1 MSDNVCQESL
11 ACDLIRIGLVPG
23 DMVYV
28 HSSMKKIGWIQ
39 GGPEA
44 LVQAFLEVL
53 GPEGTLAV
61 PTHTLS
67 FPGRGAE
74 PFDAMSTPTVLGLFP
89 EIVRRYPG
97 ALRSGHA
104 SHSSAAIGAKASFL
118 TKGHDPCHALAEQSP
133 LYRLCR
139 NGGRILLIGVD
150 NTSNTSIHLAESLAE
165 MPYTSLPY
173 DASWGNCTAA
183 LLEDGT
189 VHTYLQREYP
199 GCSEQFEVL
208 ESLFEKA
215 GIVKKG
221 MIGNAP
227 SRLIEAGPML
237 ECVIHAL
244 QKNPML
250 LLCTDQNCPC
260 CPARRDFMHQVIG

>member
-139 NGGRILLIGVD
+139 NGVKARIFRP
-150 NTSNTSIHLAESLAE
+150 APRMER
-165 MPYTSLPY
+165 
-173 DASWGNCTAA
+173 GNPHCICMH
-183 LLEDGT
+183 
-189 VHTYLQREYP
+189 HTDRR
-199 GCSEQFEVL
+199 GSVRR
-208 ESLFEKA
+208 SA
-215 GIVKKG
+215 G
-221 MIGNAP
+221 
-227 SRLIEAGPML
+227 
-237 ECVIHAL
+237 
-244 QKNPML
+244 
-250 LLCTDQNCPC
+250 
-260 CPARRDFMHQVIG
+260 